1 MVVTPFDRLAAYLRR
16 YRGAYIRGLLA
27 VAVTSAF
34 ALLAPWV
41 LQHAIDDLGRE
52 VTGAKLAFYGGL
64 LLVLSV
70 VGGWF
75 RFFMRHTIIG
85 ASRDLEYDVRNDFFA
100 HLQRLPLAYFQT
112 RRTGDLMSRAI
123 NDLEAV
129 RLMVGISVVDAA
141 NTGIIFV
148 VAVALMLT
156 IDRRLTLVALAPLP
170 FVSLSVRYFGRA
182 MYSRF
187 QAIQAELSEMTA
199 LAQETLTG
207 VKVVKAY
214 GQEEAQI
221 GRFRAASRAYFH
233 RNRSLIRLQS
243 IFYATM
249 VLCLGIGSVLVLW
262 LGSRDVIHGN
272 ISLGQFVAFSAYQ
285 VMLSLPMIAFGSV
298 TNTVQR
304 GIAAWKRMVEVFD
317 VPPAV
322 DGQERAGFG
331 AAVRGEIEVRN
342 LSFAFDGTRVLD
354 EVSFRLPAG
363 HKLAIV
369 GPTGSGKSTL
379 LSLLPRLH
387 EPPRGTVF
395 LDGVDVRDMPLE
407 LLRGAIGFV
416 PQEAFLFSDTIA
428 ENIALAPPAGPRDEA
443 TEPDRERAADILSD
457 GVDLRGAGSP
467 YASLDYMQAVR
478 RASAIARLDQEV
490 AGFPQGYDTPLG
502 ERGVT
507 LSGGQRQ
514 RTALARAVMVDAPI
528 LVLDDAL
535 SAVDAR
541 TEEEILGELRGAM
554 AGRTAI
560 VVSNR
565 VSTVRDADLILVLDG
580 GRIVERGRH
589 RDLVARRGLYAEMYR
604 KQLLQD
610 ALAAS

>member
-1 MVVTPFDRLAAYLRR
+1 MSPFARLAGYLRR
-16 YRGAYIRGLLA
+16 YRGAYVRGLLA
-27 VAVTSAF
+27 VGVTSAF
-34 ALLAPWV
+34 ALFAPWV

-52 VTGAKLAFYGGL
+52 VTAAKLAFYGAL
-64 LLVLSV
+64 LIALAV

-75 RFFMRHTIIG
+75 RFSMRHTIIG
-85 ASRDLEYDVRNDFFA
+85 ASRDIEYDVRNDFFA

-123 NDLEAV
+123 NDLESV

-141 NTGIIFV
+141 NTGLIFI
-148 VAVALMLT
+148 VAIVLMLA

-187 QAIQAELSEMTA
+187 QQIQAELSEMTA

-207 VKVVKAY
+207 VKVIKAY
-214 GQEEAQI
+214 GQEDAQI
-221 GRFRAASRAYFH
+221 DRFRAATRAYFY
-233 RNRSLIRLQS
+233 RNRSLIRIQS

-249 VLCLGIGSVLVLW
+249 VLCLGMGSVLVLW
-262 LGSRDVIHGN
+262 LGSRDVIRGHM
-272 ISLGQFVAFSAYQ
+272 SLGQFVAFNAYQ

-304 GIAAWKRMVEVFD
+304 GIASWKRMVEVFD

-322 DGQERAGFG
+322 DGEPQAGLG
-331 AAVRGEIEVRN
+331 VAVRGEIEVRN
-342 LSFAFDGTRVLD
+342 LSFAFDGKRVLE
-354 EVSFRLPAG
+354 EVSFHVPAG
-363 HKLAIV
+363 RKAAIV

-387 EPPRGTVF
+387 DPPRGSIF
-395 LDGVDVRDMPLE
+395 LDGVDVRDIPLD

-416 PQEAFLFSDTIA
+416 PQEPFLFSDTIA
-428 ENIALAPPAGPRDEA
+428 ENIALAPGAGGRDEVDD
-443 TEPDRERAADILSD
+443 PDRERTADILSG

-467 YASLDYMQAVR
+467 YASPDSMQAVR

-514 RTALARAVMVDAPI
+514 RTALARAVIVDAPI

-541 TEEEILGELRGAM
+541 TEEEILAELQNVT
-554 AGRTAI
+554 AGRTALI
-560 VVSNR
+560 VSNR

-580 GRIVERGRH
+580 GRIAERGRH
-589 RDLVARRGLYAEMYR
+589 AELVARRGLYADLYR